1 MTFVIRLLADDK
13 DSIEVSRK
21 EIIQRAIRFV
31 VRMLDKNT
39 CGIGSQPSG
48 MDLEEALLAR
58 DILNGRFWGT
68 LDKVDGRK
76 YVLSQYPFASVES
89 KEQVAEKNVKAR
101 SWANQHFHKF
111 ELEEILNIAVNQ
123 AVLRPYHTAW
133 PGTRRGHSILY
144 QDLVEKEGS
153 MFSEAVTDQ
162 FRKRLNNGRF
172 WEELPYVQVGI
183 NRGLGIRVVRDVLEN
198 HYDDLNVGFAAS
210 HGLELM
216 RFSADDRKIIS
227 LDLKYLGEAA
237 LERYAQFL
245 ARIDEEWKVQPGIIE
260 ELLRPYLS
268 NVLGWDADSEGP
280 YYDGEKDIDEIQRGR
295 FQDKLKVP
303 IVQKYVDQFPEIR
316 EHIAKILA
324 EGTTWCSN
332 GYGQQ
337 SRFVK
342 EVLGQLPNQREVVD
356 LMLKHLQSDKALR
369 FFQES
374 EKHDQSLYHLLPWNR
389 PDPAQLN

>member
-21 EIIQRAIRFV
+21 EIIQRATCFV
-31 VRMLDKNT
+31 VRILDKNT

-76 YVLSQYPFASVES
+76 YIPSVFPFTSENTKA
-89 KEQVAEKNVKAR
+89 QHDQKNIAAR
-101 SWANQHFHKF
+101 AWANQHFHKF
-111 ELEEILNIAVNQ
+111 ELEEMLNIAVNQ

-133 PGTRRGHSILY
+133 PGTRRGHSLLY
-144 QDLVEKEGS
+144 RDLVEKEGS

-172 WEELPYVQVGI
+172 WEELPYVQVGV
-183 NRGLGIRVVRDVLEN
+183 NSGHGIRVVRDVLEN

-237 LERYAQFL
+237 LKRYAQFL

-303 IVQKYVDQFPEIR
+303 IVQTYLDRSLGIR
-316 EHIAKILA
+316 EHVAKTLA
-324 EGTTWCSN
+324 EGISWCSN
-332 GYGQQ
+332 GYGQH

-342 EVLGQLPNQREVVD
+342 EVLGQVPDQRVVVD
-356 LMLKHLQSDKALR
+356 LMLKHLQSDKSIR

-374 EKHDQSLYHLLPWNR
+374 AEHGHDLYHLLPWSR
-389 PDPAQLN
+389 SDPAQPN

>member
-1 MTFVIRLLADDK
+1 MTFDIKLLADDS
-13 DSIEVSRK
+13 DSIEASRK
-21 EIIQRAIRFV
+21 EVIQRATRFV

-39 CGIGSQPSG
+39 CGINSQSTG

-68 LDKVDGRK
+68 LDKVDGMK
-76 YVLSQYPFASVES
+76 YVSSQYPFASVES

-123 AVLRPYHTAW
+123 AVLRPYQTSW
-133 PGTRRGHSILY
+133 PGTRKGHSLLY
-144 QDLVEKEGS
+144 QHLVEKEDS
-153 MFSEAVTDQ
+153 VFREAVTDD
-162 FRKRLNNGRF
+162 FRKRLNNGRL
-172 WEELPYVQVGI
+172 WEELPYLQIGVNNGQ
-183 NRGLGIRVVRDVLEN
+183 GIRVVRDVLEN
-198 HYDDLNVGFAAS
+198 CYEDLNAGFAAS

-245 ARIDEEWKVQPGIIE
+245 FGIDGEGLVPSEIIE

-268 NVLGWDADSEGP
+268 NVLGWDADSECP
-280 YYDGEKDIDEIQRGR
+280 YYDGEKDVDEIQRGR

-303 IVQKYVDQFPEIR
+303 IVQTYLDRSLEIR
-316 EHIAKILA
+316 EHVAKTLA
-324 EGTTWCSN
+324 EGISWCSN
-332 GYGQQ
+332 GYEQH

-342 EVLGQLPNQREVVD
+342 EVLGQVPDQRVVVD
-356 LMLKHLQSDKALR
+356 LMLKHLQSDKSIR

-374 EKHDQSLYHLLPWNR
+374 AEHSHDLYHLLP
-389 PDPAQLN
+389 